1 MVLDTSALIAIL
13 QNEPESEE
21 LLSKLEQAKSL
32 RISAATVAEAGIVMH
47 ARYGDAG
54 ELEVDNFIHRLNVD
68 VIPLTAEHAE
78 LARYAYRKFGKGNHK
93 AGLNFGDCFSFALA
107 VSLNEPL
114 LFVGDDFSETDVLT

>member
-1 MVLDTSALIAIL
+1 MVIDTSALIAIL
-13 QNEPESEE
+13 QNEPKSGQ
-21 LLSKLEQAKSL
+21 LLSKLEQAKAL
-32 RISAATVAEAGIVMH
+32 RISAATVTEAGIVMH

-54 ELEVDNFIHRLNVD
+54 EMEVDNFINRLTID

-93 AGLNFGDCFSFALA
+93 AGLNFGDCFSYALA

-114 LFVGDDFSETDVLT
+114 LFVGDDFSETDVLK